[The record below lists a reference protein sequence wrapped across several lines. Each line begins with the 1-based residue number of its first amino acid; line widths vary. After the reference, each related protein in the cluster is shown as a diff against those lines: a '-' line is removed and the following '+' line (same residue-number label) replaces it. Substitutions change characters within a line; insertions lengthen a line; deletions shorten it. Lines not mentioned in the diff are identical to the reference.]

1 MNRYDVFVIL
11 SLIILIVSPIVLVT
25 YTFTEPANLPLMS
38 FIGVWPVDQPL
49 VFPSSVA
56 VLFGFAWIIIS
67 LIQTFNIANIT
78 RGKYNLVLAWILL
91 VLTAAIQYFIVTE
104 FVIPHIEFWR
114 NAYRRVDVNVFPQLL
129 LNSPLLIYTLLN
141 LGNKRVI
148 NSE

>member
-67 LIQTFNIANIT
+67 LIQAFNIANIT

>member
-1 MNRYDVFVIL
+1 
-11 SLIILIVSPIVLVT
+11 
-25 YTFTEPANLPLMS
+25 MS

-67 LIQTFNIANIT
+67 LIQTFNIANII